1 MWFENAIEMLIMN
14 GAIQQQALYK
24 DKSMYF
30 ASQKID
36 HKIHNLFHSLNNIII
51 KLIK

>member
-1 MWFENAIEMLIMN
+1 MWFENTIEILVIN

-36 HKIHNLFHSLNNIII
+36 HKIHFLFHSVN
-51 KLIK
+51 K